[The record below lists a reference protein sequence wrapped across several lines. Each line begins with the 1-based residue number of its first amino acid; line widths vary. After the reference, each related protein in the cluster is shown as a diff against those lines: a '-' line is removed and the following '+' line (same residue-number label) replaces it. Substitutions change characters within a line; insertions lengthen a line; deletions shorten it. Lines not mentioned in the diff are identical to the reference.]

1 MTERCTLLYP
11 FLARLFTYVSNDG
24 ENLELNMIGEKV
36 RLLRRSVFLM
46 RYLVLYVES
55 LSLQKYGLSS
65 ESAIP
70 FAINILPDSGSDST
84 YQMAMM

>member
-1 MTERCTLLYP
+1 MS
-11 FLARLFTYVSNDG
+11 VSNDC

-36 RLLRRSVFLM
+36 RPLRRSVFLM
-46 RYLVLYVES
+46 HYLLLYVES
-55 LSLQKYGLSS
+55 LSLQKYGLSG

-70 FAINILPDSGSDST
+70 FAKNILSDSGSDPT

>member
-36 RLLRRSVFLM
+36 RPLRRSVFLTH
-46 RYLVLYVES
+46 YLVLYVES
-55 LSLQKYGLSS
+55 LSLQKYGLPS

-70 FAINILPDSGSDST
+70 FAKNILPDSGSDST
-84 YQMAMM
+84 YQMAMI

>member
-1 MTERCTLLYP
+1 
-11 FLARLFTYVSNDG
+11 
-24 ENLELNMIGEKV
+24 
-36 RLLRRSVFLM
+36 
-46 RYLVLYVES
+46 VLYAES

-70 FAINILPDSGSDST
+70 FAKNILPDSGSDST

>member
-1 MTERCTLLYP
+1 VHLIISIPSQT
-11 FLARLFTYVSNDG
+11 FSYVSIDG
-24 ENLELNMIGEKV
+24 ENLEMNMIGEKV
-36 RLLRRSVFLM
+36 RPLRRSVFLM
-46 RYLVLYVES
+46 HYLVLYVES

-70 FAINILPDSGSDST
+70 FAKDILPDSGSDST

>member
-1 MTERCTLLYP
+1 MTERCTLIYP

-24 ENLELNMIGEKV
+24 ENVELNMIGEKV
-36 RLLRRSVFLM
+36 RPLRRSVFLM
-46 RYLVLYVES
+46 HYLVLYVES
-55 LSLQKYGLSS
+55 LSVQKYGLSS

-70 FAINILPDSGSDST
+70 FAKNIFPDSGSDST